1 MLNRLVAEH
10 ARAIIVLAVLTAALG
25 VVAGASLP
33 SDIYPP
39 LQFPRFVII
48 ARSGTTPARTM
59 MLTVTRPL
67 EQAMMEVP
75 GIRRVRSTTF
85 RGATELSAQFDP
97 ATDMT
102 VAVQQAQSRIAETR
116 GQLPADAE
124 LTAERLTPAA
134 FPILSLNLTGALPV
148 PDLRDYAFYVIR
160 PDLARVPGVGRIEVL
175 ASDTR
180 EIEVIADSARL
191 LAAGLTVQDV
201 AAALKAANRRRVYS
215 TSCSPRACGTQ
226 RRLSAPRP

>member
-1 MLNRLVAEH
+1 
-10 ARAIIVLAVLTAALG
+10 
-25 VVAGASLP
+25 
-33 SDIYPP
+33 
-39 LQFPRFVII
+39 
-48 ARSGTTPARTM
+48 M

-85 RGATELSAQFDP
+85 RGASEISAQFDP

-116 GQLPADAE
+116 GQLPADTD

-160 PDLARVPGVGRIEVL
+160 PDLARVPGVGRVEVL

-180 EIEVIADSARL
+180 EIEVIADPPRL

-201 AAALKAANRRRVYS
+201 AAALKEANLLAPVGRYPSAGLQHLVLASGLLESAAADRRHARRRAQRLHHPRERRRARF
-215 TSCSPRACGTQ
+215 SPA
-226 RRLSAPRP
+226 RRTGRRS